1 MKIRIL
7 ITGFIRIRENYYL
20 LSIVLLQFMFV
31 FRSVNKEEEKPPKR
45 RKNYNGCYLKCLEC
59 LTIVHSEDEEEK
71 PGLDDLEVPDEGE
84 MYTSR
89 TDHCQELDDLHT
101 ELMFTNKPL
110 HGNNNIDGKNRVS
123 ATKSWCNNSNGN
135 TPLLNV
141 QNKGLN
147 VVKSV
152 STPVITRTPT
162 VQRRTKKQR
171 AKNAN
176 RNKRL
181 SVRSY
186 YSIDTA
192 MDKSTL
198 NLEG

>member
-1 MKIRIL
+1 MY
-7 ITGFIRIRENYYL
+7 F
-20 LSIVLLQFMFV
+20 F

-59 LTIVHSEDEEEK
+59 LTIVQSEDEEEK
-71 PGLDDLEVPDEGE
+71 PGLDDLKVPDEGE

-101 ELMFTNKPL
+101 ELMFTNKLL
-110 HGNNNIDGKNRVS
+110 HGNNNIDGKSRMS
-123 ATKSWCNNSNGN
+123 STKSWCNYSNGN

-141 QNKGLN
+141 QNKSLN

-162 VQRRTKKQR
+162 VLRRTKKQR
-171 AKNAN
+171 SKDAN

>member
-1 MKIRIL
+1 M
-7 ITGFIRIRENYYL
+7 YY
-20 LSIVLLQFMFV
+20 
-31 FRSVNKEEEKPPKR
+31 RSVKKEEEKPPKR

-59 LTIVHSEDEEEK
+59 LTIVQSEDEDDEQ
-71 PGLDDLEVPDEGE
+71 PGLETLKIPDEGE

-89 TDHCQELDDLHT
+89 ADHCQELDDLHT
-101 ELMFTNKPL
+101 EMMFTDIKL
-110 HGNNNIDGKNRVS
+110 HGNNNDNKSRIS
-123 ATKSWCNNSNGN
+123 ATKSWCNYSNTN

-141 QNKGLN
+141 QNNSLN

-162 VQRRTKKQR
+162 VKRRVKKQ
-171 AKNAN
+171 KSKDLN

-192 MDKSTL
+192 MDKSAL